1 MKLKFRQ
8 RPSVF
13 ATEIPK
19 EPDEIKIF
27 HSNKL
32 SRKKKSTEEAKK
44 AKSDAF
50 WLNKNVNVFD
60 DVSCLIG
67 NNRKEPVSLDDG
79 VA

>member
-1 MKLKFRQ
+1 MNLKF
-8 RPSVF
+8 ST
-13 ATEIPK
+13 AI
-19 EPDEIKIF
+19 
-27 HSNKL
+27 NL
-32 SRKKKSTEEAKK
+32 AGKKSTEEAIK

-67 NNRKEPVSLDDG
+67 NNRKEPVGLDDG